1 MKNSDLETLS
11 AGMRKAYEASFEADH
26 PHFRLGCVI
35 MIKGNRVISEGA
47 NDKYRSHPYV
57 QKNGQWFNHGI
68 HAELAAIFKVKHRG
82 NLVGATLYIFRQTK
96 NGEFANARPC
106 PMCYEL
112 IKECGIKRIVYTT
125 VDNGVQEEKI
135 K

>member
-1 MKNSDLETLS
+1 MKISDLQALS
-11 AGMRKAYEASFEADH
+11 TGMRKAYEASLEADH
-26 PHFRLGCVI
+26 PHFVLGCAI
-35 MIKGNRVISEGA
+35 MIKGNRVIATGA

-57 QKNGQWFNHGI
+57 QRNGQWFNHGI
-68 HAELAAIFKVKHRG
+68 HAELAAIFRVKNRENLRG
-82 NLVGATLYIFRQTK
+82 STVYIYRQTK

-112 IKECGIKRIVYTT
+112 IKELGVKKIVYT
-125 VDNGVQEEKI
+125 VDKGIMEEKV